1 MNRFLMSVEHTDT
14 SHDEEQDEGREGVGC
29 IHRPD
34 VRIKVPKLRAGEQR
48 GPNTGKM

>member
-1 MNRFLMSVEHTDT
+1 MNRFLMSVEHT
-14 SHDEEQDEGREGVGC
+14 DEEQDEGREGVGC

-48 GPNTGKM
+48 GLNTGKM